1 MAYRLLRKYRGTA
14 LLLLLA
20 FALALGAQVPPAG
33 AGTSAGPEVL
43 ALTVKGPIVP
53 AAAHYIGRGI
63 AEAEK
68 RGVPCLIRLSTPGG
82 LYGVTQEIVT
92 KIVNAR
98 VPVIVYVSPSGSW
111 AASAGAFI
119 TLSAHCAAM
128 APGTRLGA
136 AHPVALGGEEEKKVP
151 AEKITADAAAW
162 MRSLAELRGRNAAL
176 AEEMVTKSRSF
187 SAEEALSHRL
197 VDLVAGDENELC
209 CQLSGRQV
217 TLAGGRNLQLELAG
231 ARVTELAPTWPERF
245 LWAILNPDVAYLLV
259 TMGMAGIMVEIYHP
273 GLIFP
278 GVLGSIA
285 LLLGLYS
292 LGTLDAYWVGLML
305 ILLGLGF
312 LIAEAFVT
320 THGILGT
327 GGVLSFFFGSL
338 LLFSTHPGG
347 MRVSTGL
354 VAATTVTLAGLTALL
369 VTAAVRGQKRPV
381 QTGTADLVGRE
392 ALART
397 DLAPEG
403 LVFVAGEYWQA
414 RLEEGSARAGERL
427 VVTAVEGLR
436 LVVRRKAPPG

>member
-1 MAYRLLRKYRGTA
+1 MATWRQLRKPEKAA
-14 LLLLLA
+14 LLLLLV
-20 FALALGAQVPPAG
+20 FVLALGVRAPLAE
-33 AGTSAGPEVL
+33 ARAFAGPEVL

-53 AAAHYIGRGI
+53 AVAHYVGRGI

-92 KIVNAR
+92 RIVNAR
-98 VPVIVYVSPSGSW
+98 VPVIVYVSPPGSW
-111 AASAGAFI
+111 AASAGALI

-128 APGTRLGA
+128 APGTRIGA
-136 AHPVALGGEEEKKVP
+136 AHPVALGGEEEKNVP
-151 AEKITADAAAW
+151 AEKLTADAAAW
-162 MRSLAELRGRNAAL
+162 MRSLAELRGRNVAL

-187 SAEEALSHRL
+187 SAEEALSQRL
-197 VDLVAGDENELC
+197 VDLVAGNEEELC
-209 CQLSGRQV
+209 RLLSGRQV
-217 TLAGGRNLQLELAG
+217 TLASSTSFQLELAG
-231 ARVTELAPTWPERF
+231 ARITEFTPTWPERF

-259 TMGMAGIMVEIYHP
+259 TIGMAGIMVEIYHP

-292 LGTLDAYWVGLML
+292 LGTLDAYWVGMLL

-354 VAATTVTLAGLTALL
+354 VAATTVTLAGLMVLL
-369 VTAAVRGQKRPV
+369 AAAAVRGQKRPV

-414 RLEEGSARAGERL
+414 RMEEGTARAGEKL
-427 VVTAVEGLR
+427 VVAGVEGLR
-436 LVVRRKAPPG
+436 LVVRSKERR